1 MLFTHLWPQGQKKQ
15 MLSVISVFSQWYLL
29 EKLENLQPEIADHAK
44 YIWYTSTLVH
54 SQMSKILAEEVNFL
68 QKWAGGGGEGF
79 KFKVNFHQSFKKSE

>member
-1 MLFTHLWPQGQKKQ
+1 MHNFFHVVYPLMTSRAKKQ
-15 MLSVISVFSQWYLL
+15 MLSVISIFSQWYLL

-68 QKWAGGGGEGF
+68 QK
-79 KFKVNFHQSFKKSE
+79 

>member
-1 MLFTHLWPQGQKKQ
+1 

-29 EKLENLQPEIADHAK
+29 EKLENIQPEIADHAK

-68 QKWAGGGGEGF
+68 QK
-79 KFKVNFHQSFKKSE
+79 